1 MQFDG
6 HMSSVALIT
15 SQYALTSPVDA
26 DRDLAPIVAALQR
39 RGVDCRVIDWLD
51 ESARYDD
58 LDLAVIKSPWD
69 YAAQAERFRGG
80 ENRTQRPVHAADP
93 SATAGLRKRRWRCSI
108 GGGIR

>member
-39 RGVDCRVIDWLD
+39 RGVD
-51 ESARYDD
+51 
-58 LDLAVIKSPWD
+58 
-69 YAAQAERFRGG
+69 
-80 ENRTQRPVHAADP
+80 
-93 SATAGLRKRRWRCSI
+93 
-108 GGGIR
+108 